1 VSDSTIDHQA
11 TDPGQAAE
19 AVLRDDNAPG
29 VDIVTFGCR
38 LNSYESEVIRA
49 RAAED
54 GLTNA
59 IVFNTCAVTGEAVR
73 QARQAIRKAR
83 RERPDARLIVTG
95 CAAQIDPAAFAAM
108 ADVDLVLGNAEKS
121 AAGAYAT
128 TAPEGRVRVNDIMS
142 VRETAGHLIDG
153 LKDRAR
159 AYVEVQNGCDHR
171 CTFCIIPF
179 GRGNSRSAAAGEV
192 VEQVRRL
199 AAQGYQEV
207 VLTGVDV
214 TSWGSDLPG
223 QPTLGQLVARILKL
237 VPDLPRLR
245 LSSIDAAEIDPDLM
259 RCLAEEPRLMPYL
272 HLSLQAGDDM
282 ILKRMKRRHSRADA
296 LKLIAGVRAVRP
308 DTAFGADFIAGF
320 PTETDEMFEN
330 TMKLVEEGGLS
341 FLHVFPFSPRPGTP
355 AARMPPVARPVVK
368 ARAARLRAAGEAAL
382 ARHLQRQVGRLVTGL
397 VERDGVARAEDFTE
411 IAFTGQAT
419 VGSIVPMRITGFEG
433 ARALARLEVLE
444 AAAQEA
450 FA

>member
-1 VSDSTIDHQA
+1 MTDS
-11 TDPGQAAE
+11 
-19 AVLRDDNAPG
+19 

-38 LNSYESEVIRA
+38 LNAYESEVIRA

-54 GLTNA
+54 GLSNA

-83 RERPDARLIVTG
+83 RERPDAKVIVTG

-108 ADVDLVLGNAEKS
+108 AEVDLVLGNAEKS
-121 AAGAYAT
+121 EAGAYAAS
-128 TAPEGRVRVNDIMS
+128 APEGRVRVNDIMS

-192 VEQVRRL
+192 VEQVRKL
-199 AAQGYQEV
+199 TAQGYLEV
-207 VLTGVDV
+207 VLTGVDI
-214 TSWGSDLPG
+214 TSWGADLPG

-237 VPDLPRLR
+237 VPELPRLR

-259 RCLAEEPRLMPYL
+259 RCLAEDRRLMPYL

-282 ILKRMKRRHSRADA
+282 ILKRMKRRHSRDDA
-296 LKLIAGVRAVRP
+296 LKLIGDVRAVRP
-308 DTAFGADFIAGF
+308 DVAFGADLIAGF
-320 PTETDEMFEN
+320 PTETEEMFEN
-330 TMKLVEEGGLS
+330 TLRLVEEGGLS

-355 AARMPPVARPVVK
+355 AARMPQLQRPVIK
-368 ARAARLRAAGEAAL
+368 DRAARLRAAGQRAL
-382 ARHLQRQVGRLVTGL
+382 ERHLQRQVGRTIMGL

-411 IAFTGQAT
+411 IAY
-419 VGSIVPMRITGFEG
+419 VGEAAVGAIVPLRITGHDG
-433 ARALARLEVLE
+433 TRVLGTVAVLE
-444 AAAQEA
+444 AAE
-450 FA
+450 

>member
-1 VSDSTIDHQA
+1 MSAEHDMPARDAGEGGFTIVPSVAA
-11 TDPGQAAE
+11 TRPPG
-19 AVLRDDNAPG
+19 G

-38 LNSYESEVIRA
+38 LNAYESEVIRA

-54 GLTNA
+54 GLSNA
-59 IVFNTCAVTGEAVR
+59 IVFNTCAVTNEAVR

-83 RERPDARLIVTG
+83 RENPDAKLIVTG

-108 ADVDLVLGNAEKS
+108 TEVDLVLGNAEKS
-121 AAGAYAT
+121 QAGAYAD

-192 VEQVRRL
+192 VEQVRKL
-199 AAQGYQEV
+199 AAQGYLEV
-207 VLTGVDV
+207 VLTGVDI

-259 RCLAEEPRLMPYL
+259 RCLEKDARLMPYL

-282 ILKRMKRRHSRADA
+282 ILKRMKRRHLRSDA
-296 LKLIAGVRAVRP
+296 LKLIADVRAVRP
-308 DTAFGADFIAGF
+308 DTAFGADLIAGF
-320 PTETDEMFEN
+320 PTETEEMFEN
-330 TMKLVEEGGLS
+330 TLRLVEEAQLS

-355 AARMPPVARPVVK
+355 AARMPQLQRPVIK
-368 ARAARLRAAGEAAL
+368 ERAARLRTAGDAAL
-382 ARHLQRQVGRLVTGL
+382 LRHLERQVGRTITGL
-397 VERDGVARAEDFTE
+397 VERPGVARAEDFTE
-411 IAFTGQAT
+411 IAFTGEAA
-419 VGSIVPMRITGFEG
+419 VGSIVPLRITGHDG
-433 ARALARLEVLE
+433 GKAVAQTVVLE
-444 AAAQEA
+444 AAE
-450 FA
+450 